1 MAMKKLFAF
10 WRRSDGPHSA
20 SSGQL
25 FRPCVAPQVQPG
37 YSLRDR
43 DLKTLHKAAALG
55 DLDKVK
61 EYLLLG
67 KQDVNAPD
75 RKYR

>member
-1 MAMKKLFAF
+1 MKKLFTF
-10 WRRSDGPHSA
+10 WRRSDGPQSP

-25 FRPCVAPQVQPG
+25 FPGAPVAPPVQPG

-61 EYLLLG
+61 EYLLLRNH
-67 KQDVNAPD
+67 DVNAPD